1 MTTQDIDKQCI
12 TALILAGGEGRRTGG
27 LDKGLITY
35 RGKPLIQHVIERLA
49 PQVDTVI
56 ISCNRNTSDYLTHCK
71 TLVSDTRAG
80 FLGPLAGIE
89 SALPAITTSH
99 VLISPCD
106 TPHLPLDLVERL
118 QHAAGER
125 ASGSVT
131 ATIAND
137 GNRDHY
143 LNALITR
150 EGISTVVDELNQGQ
164 RAVRKWLLKMNT
176 ARADFSD
183 CPEAFLNINTL

>member
-1 MTTQDIDKQCI
+1 MNTQDIDKKRI

-27 LDKGLITY
+27 LDKGLIIY
-35 RGKPLIQHVIERLA
+35 RGKPLIQHVLERLV

-56 ISCNRNTSDYLTHCK
+56 ISCNRNTSDYATHCT

-80 FLGPLAGIE
+80 YLGPLAGIE

-118 QHAAGER
+118 QCAAGKGFTSP
-125 ASGSVT
+125 ATV
-131 ATIAND
+131 TIAND
-137 GNRDHY
+137 GDRDHY
-143 LNALITR
+143 LNTLITR
-150 EGISTVVDELNQGQ
+150 EGISTVVNELNRGQ
-164 RAVRKWLLKMNT
+164 RAVGKWLLKMNL

-183 CPEAFLNINTL
+183 CPDAFLNINTL